1 MTQPER
7 TLQKSVSLLAG
18 WLTAATVISTSNLL
32 LAGGIRVSRS
42 TATGLTGTML
52 LTTAGRGRWV
62 SRRFNDPY
70 YLTTLVAAFVG
81 IAAKQTGKH
90 DAVARLAG
98 VGALALTAE
107 FVRQVRRAQAQAS
120 VTQPTLLGE
129 SAASN
134 ADGVPAPLTEVESAG
149 VVN

>member
-42 TATGLTGTML
+42 TATGLTGAML
-52 LTTAGRGRWV
+52 LTAGRGRWV

-70 YLTTLVAAFVG
+70 YLTTLIAAFVG